1 MKGATKF
8 RVVKH
13 SMAVFAEEY
22 AVDDNVEGQIEEFVC
37 KMTGV
42 LLYSRTTYQVGRKN
56 EKDRRNY
63 TPTLPWYY
71 VAHVHGRVGHG
82 LHLTVEALSVY
93 SKSAFVFS

>member
-1 MKGATKF
+1 
-8 RVVKH
+8 
-13 SMAVFAEEY
+13 MAVFAEEY
-22 AVDDNVEGQIEEFVC
+22 AVDDNVEGQTEESVC

-42 LLYSRTTYQVGRKN
+42 LLYWRRKN

-63 TPTLPWYY
+63 TPTLPWYN
-71 VAHVHGRVGHG
+71 VAHVHGRVGPG